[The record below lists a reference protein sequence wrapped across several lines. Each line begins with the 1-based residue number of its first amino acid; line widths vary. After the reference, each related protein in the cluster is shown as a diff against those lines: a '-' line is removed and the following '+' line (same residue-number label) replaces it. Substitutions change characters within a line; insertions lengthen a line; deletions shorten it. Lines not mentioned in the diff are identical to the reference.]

1 MALPTQ
7 TPFYGARPRYG
18 LRKHVVGGRKSK
30 IYQLKLE
37 VLYHSKNPGVTVD
50 PYQIGSEEWKDD
62 VTLWP
67 PVEFGQ
73 IYTYLVETP
82 GPFTREMMKAYKSL
96 EAFRYYIRYDF
107 STALFM
113 CTTIILFPQ
122 WLGSNSLVL

>member
-1 MALPTQ
+1 MAEK
-7 TPFYGARPRYG
+7 AR
-18 LRKHVVGGRKSK
+18 
-30 IYQLKLE
+30 YQLKLE
-37 VLYHSKNPGVTVD
+37 VLYHSKDPGVTVD

-82 GPFTREMMKAYKSL
+82 GPFTREMMRAYKSL
-96 EAFRYYIRYDF
+96 EAFNYYIRYDF
-107 STALFM
+107 STALLW
-113 CTTIILFPQ
+113 CTTIIMMFPQ

>member
-1 MALPTQ
+1 MGQDHVMAYANTLSVAEK
-7 TPFYGARPRYG
+7 AR
-18 LRKHVVGGRKSK
+18 
-30 IYQLKLE
+30 YQLKLE
-37 VLYHSKNPGVTVD
+37 VLYHSKNPGVTDD

-96 EAFRYYIRYDF
+96 EAFSYYIRYDF
-107 STALFM
+107 STALLM